1 MEDFLELLV
10 SATASGCVYGLLALA
25 YLVIIRPTSI
35 INFAVGEW
43 AASGAFVGV
52 AVLSTLVWPAL
63 EWPWWSALII
73 VAALGALVGYATEL
87 LCVRPLIARGAP
99 ELSAVLVLLGVL
111 VIFRE
116 GNTLLFGA
124 SPLPSPAPF
133 GFRRILIGPFPGVS
147 QQFLIIGVTL
157 GVFLAAWV
165 FFERT
170 VWGRAFEAVA
180 LNRKAAALMGID
192 LRMVG
197 AIAFAAGGAIAAV
210 AGLIVSPLTS
220 AHFLMGL
227 PLATQGFTA
236 LVIGGIG
243 RVEGALLGGL
253 ILAFVEQFGARWL
266 PVPSGMTLAF
276 PFALLIGFLL
286 FRPTGLLRAPETRV

>member
-10 SATASGCVYGLLALA
+10 SATASGCIYGLLALS
-25 YLVIIRPTSI
+25 YLVILRPTSI

-52 AVLSTLVWPAL
+52 AVLSTLVWPGL
-63 EWPWWSALII
+63 EWPWWSALLI
-73 VAALGALVGYATEL
+73 VGTFGAIVGYATERL
-87 LCVRPLIARGAP
+87 AVQPLVSRGAP

-111 VIFRE
+111 VMFRE

-133 GFRRILIGPFPGVS
+133 GFRRMSIGPFPGVS
-147 QQFLIIGVTL
+147 QQFLIIGMT
-157 GVFLAAWV
+157 GVVFFSAWL

-180 LNRKAAALMGID
+180 LNRKAAALMGIN
-192 LRMVG
+192 LGKVG
-197 AIAFAAGGAIAAV
+197 ALAFAAGASIAAV
-210 AGLIVSPLTS
+210 AGLLVSPLTS

-227 PLATQGFTA
+227 PLAVQGFTA
-236 LVIGGIG
+236 LVIGGVG

-253 ILAFVEQFGARWL
+253 ILAFVEQFAARWL
-266 PVPSGMTLAF
+266 PIPSGLTLAF
-276 PFALLIGFLL
+276 PFVLLILFLL